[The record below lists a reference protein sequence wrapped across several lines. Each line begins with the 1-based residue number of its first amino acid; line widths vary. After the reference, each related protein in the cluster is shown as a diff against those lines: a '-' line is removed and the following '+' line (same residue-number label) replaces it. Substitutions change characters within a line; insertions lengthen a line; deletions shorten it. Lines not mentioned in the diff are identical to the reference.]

1 MRGEILRLICCCD
14 TEKKQTQ
21 WQCGTLY
28 QSYPLHYLKLNFVIF
43 YLLLFP
49 FATGAG
55 RHFVLCPRITVTFQ
69 LTHTHC
75 YSLHTATQ
83 SCRHTHIH
91 VCAQAS
97 TQACARTHAH
107 TKSNRIQKVILRVC
121 YSFKQTKTTLQ
132 YCPSASTQVF
142 SVKPFVLLETPTPF
156 ILLPSPPHFLVSL
169 WSISKERSIKW
180 ADEQKGK
187 KPAGIQL

>member
-1 MRGEILRLICCCD
+1 MALWNLISK
-14 TEKKQTQ
+14 T
-21 WQCGTLY
+21 
-28 QSYPLHYLKLNFVIF
+28 YPLHCLKLNFVIF

-97 TQACARTHAH
+97 TQACARTHARTHKVQSH
-107 TKSNRIQKVILRVC
+107 TEGDFKSVLFFQTDKNYFTVLSKCLHAGLQCQAICLIRNPNPIYFAAFPSSLPCIPLVH
-121 YSFKQTKTTLQ
+121 KQGE
-132 YCPSASTQVF
+132 VN
-142 SVKPFVLLETPTPF
+142 
-156 ILLPSPPHFLVSL
+156 
-169 WSISKERSIKW
+169 
-180 ADEQKGK
+180 
-187 KPAGIQL
+187 